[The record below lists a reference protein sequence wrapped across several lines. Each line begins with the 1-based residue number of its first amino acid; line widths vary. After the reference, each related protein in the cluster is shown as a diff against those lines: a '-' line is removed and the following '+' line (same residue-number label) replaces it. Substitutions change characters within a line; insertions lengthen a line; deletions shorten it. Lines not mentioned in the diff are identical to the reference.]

1 MYSLY
6 RGITNSCQITAV
18 YCIVEANCKS
28 SLFCID
34 INTVHINQNIFIY
47 IQHVFSCLQQITSD
61 PTLWVH
67 CCSRYFL
74 EKMHFHVSASRLWLG
89 FGGFSKGISS
99 YQGHSNGPHESHDD
113 FQIFSSSIFSSVVLD
128 HLQDWLLRKY
138 RCAPFF
144 SFPGSK
150 WWESF
155 SCKHVI

>member
-47 IQHVFSCLQQITSD
+47 IQHVFLASSKLPATPHFESIVV
-61 PTLWVH
+61 PGI
-67 CCSRYFL
+67 FL
-74 EKMHFHVSASRLWLG
+74 KKMHFHVSASRLWLG